1 MPCLI
6 RDCDIKIGRLSP
18 CRVNV
23 GIDALLDKGR
33 GKEGSW
39 EKEEA
44 LRAGFKRLRRE
55 RGKLRRYEARKMGK
69 RRRFGSRE
77 YDH

>member
-1 MPCLI
+1 M
-6 RDCDIKIGRLSP
+6 GA
-18 CRVNV
+18 V

-33 GKEGSW
+33 GKEGSWEDRKLGSW

-69 RRRFGSRE
+69 RRSPSG
-77 YDH
+77 